1 MRRFHL
7 GGGNK
12 EISWME
18 CKSLSHN
25 LWHLELDVLWYDNCL
40 TSLSVVIIL
49 SLAEIIAPDV
59 EDLLIQTPQKCL
71 VYSFAKM
78 YWKNLEH
85 ETLWLKPIWL
95 SSELNVSTD
104 AVSFLE
110 NVLIISMCIRA
121 EREIWEEGMNKM
133 LKGTLGMNVDE
144 QRHCKQWYQ
153 NASQGWRWWTYVRR
167 VMHWFKSKMQCSLY
181 PCPQL

>member
-1 MRRFHL
+1 
-7 GGGNK
+7 
-12 EISWME
+12 ME

-49 SLAEIIAPDV
+49 SLAEIMAPDV

-85 ETLWLKPIWL
+85 ETL
-95 SSELNVSTD
+95 
-104 AVSFLE
+104 
-110 NVLIISMCIRA
+110 
-121 EREIWEEGMNKM
+121 
-133 LKGTLGMNVDE
+133 
-144 QRHCKQWYQ
+144 
-153 NASQGWRWWTYVRR
+153 
-167 VMHWFKSKMQCSLY
+167 
-181 PCPQL
+181 

>member
-7 GGGNK
+7 GVGNK

-40 TSLSVVIIL
+40 TSLSVVMTL
-49 SLAEIIAPDV
+49 LLAEIMAPDV

-71 VYSFAKM
+71 VYSFSKL
-78 YWKNLEH
+78 YWKNVEH
-85 ETLWLKPIWL
+85 ETLWLKPIRL

-110 NVLIISMCIRA
+110 NVLIISMCIESWTGDLRRRNEWDVERDAWYECGWA
-121 EREIWEEGMNKM
+121 EALQTVVSECKPGVKVVDLCE
-133 LKGTLGMNVDE
+133 KGDALIQE
-144 QRHCKQWYQ
+144 
-153 NASQGWRWWTYVRR
+153 
-167 VMHWFKSKMQCSLY
+167 
-181 PCPQL
+181 